1 MKALL
6 VVTGRGLGGDAAIA
20 LNTLKAL
27 EKKGVECE
35 IALDESAPGIL
46 FEKNGYSW
54 HKISIPQAGGHA
66 ATKISALKG
75 ALKLIPAAF
84 KAKKMQQHFSEY
96 MVQKA
101 VL

>member
-20 LNTLKAL
+20 LNLIKTL
-27 EKKGVECE
+27 EKKGVACE
-35 IALDESAPGIL
+35 IALDESAPGLL

-66 ATKISALKG
+66 ATKLTAVKG
-75 ALKLIPAAF
+75 ALKLSIPESLPAISIAL
-84 KAKKMQQHFSEY
+84 SP
-96 MVQKA
+96 
-101 VL
+101 L